1 MNYTLDIQE
10 HDSGQLCVTL
20 PDDLLEELD
29 WQLGDVLEWDLKGQ
43 GVILSRLNEA
53 DNYEVETA

>member
-29 WQLGDVLEWDLKGQ
+29 WQLGDVLEWDLKGH

-53 DNYEVETA
+53 DNYEIETA